1 MNKRKREPY
10 PAKLGSIAQSYI
22 DDLARYGK
30 AEMRRRAKAAS
41 KRMID
46 RIVERHR
53 KLTDK

>member
-1 MNKRKREPY
+1 MRKHKREPY
-10 PAKLGSIAQSYI
+10 PVQLGAVAQAYF
-22 DDLARYGK
+22 DDLAKYGK